1 MLDAATLQSGL
12 QNLLSETHFDELG
25 KRESGKVRDS
35 YRQGDRRLLVTTDR
49 ISAFDCILG
58 TIPF

>member
-1 MLDAATLQSGL
+1 MVSEARIREELDNVLEQTDFQVGRRVA
-12 QNLLSETHFDELG
+12 
-25 KRESGKVRDS
+25 GKVRDS
-35 YRQGDRRLLVTTDR
+35 YLLPGGRRLLVTTDR